1 MCVCVFAVAVVRFC
15 TTTHQTHENSSSAE
29 SSQVE
34 GRAVVGRRVCD
45 LISAHGLHDLGLLE
59 GPGPVLVDQVEA
71 LARHREELGAELGVR
86 LGRRALPPLA
96 LRGQLGEPLREAAL
110 DRLLPCAP
118 VDR

>member
-1 MCVCVFAVAVVRFC
+1 MKV
-15 TTTHQTHENSSSAE
+15 
-29 SSQVE
+29 
-34 GRAVVGRRVCD
+34 RAVVGRRVCD
-45 LISAHGLHDLGLLE
+45 LIRPHGLHDLGLLE